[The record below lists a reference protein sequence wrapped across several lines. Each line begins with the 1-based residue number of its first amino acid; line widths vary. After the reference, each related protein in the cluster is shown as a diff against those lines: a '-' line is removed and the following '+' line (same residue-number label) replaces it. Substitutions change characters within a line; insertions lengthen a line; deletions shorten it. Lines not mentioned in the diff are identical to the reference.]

1 MIKNKD
7 FVREKLERGCCSR
20 YVSDWWAA
28 STWNPIFVHGLS
40 HRQFESWMDEHYCF
54 ISHPDWGLTNK
65 WSGLPFS
72 RWYFY
77 IQRILWRWPYVGR
90 IKQKISLRI
99 LPQIINYLQIVVSR
113 LNEWMNECP
122 CSFEWLHLWIL
133 AFGLFGV
140 CSQPE
145 SFHPTHH
152 DPQKQLIVN
161 PKIQLKHCFSC
172 LSLETFD

>member
-54 ISHPDWGLTNK
+54 ISHTDWGLTNK

-77 IQRILWRWPYVGR
+77 IQQILWRWPYVWSD
-90 IKQKISLRI
+90 KAENFPQN
-99 LPQIINYLQIVVSR
+99 LPQIINYLQIVVSG
-113 LNEWMNECP
+113 LNEWMNVHVALNDFTCRSLP
-122 CSFEWLHLWIL
+122 LVFLGYVAGPSLSI
-133 AFGLFGV
+133 
-140 CSQPE
+140 QP
-145 SFHPTHH
+145 TMT
-152 DPQKQLIVN
+152 
-161 PKIQLKHCFSC
+161 PKNN
-172 LSLETFD
+172 